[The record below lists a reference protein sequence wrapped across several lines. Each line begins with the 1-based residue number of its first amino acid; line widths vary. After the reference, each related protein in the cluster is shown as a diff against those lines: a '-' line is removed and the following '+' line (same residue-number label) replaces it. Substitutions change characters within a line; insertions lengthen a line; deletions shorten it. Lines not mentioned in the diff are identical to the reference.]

1 MGSTAS
7 INMETDGLPAV
18 AAIYP
23 SAIVSAMNADIETG
37 RADAGSGESRLGI
50 LLQAVAQKDRAAFEN
65 FYNATTERVLSLVM
79 RITQQIDIAEEVVS
93 DVYLH
98 VWRQADRF
106 DPARGNALAWL
117 TVLCRSRALDTLRKN
132 NAAPTSSAIPINE
145 VPEPETADFPQDLLI
160 AVEQKSAVHAALEK
174 LEPNQR
180 QLLALAYFRGY
191 SHSELAQFTGMPLG
205 TVKSQLRRTLKK
217 LKELMIAAEN
227 QQGVSA

>member
-1 MGSTAS
+1 MWSPAVVS
-7 INMETDGLPAV
+7 METDELPTLTASH
-18 AAIYP
+18 P
-23 SAIVSAMNADIETG
+23 SAIVSVMNANVETMHS
-37 RADAGSGESRLGI
+37 DAERSKPHLGE
-50 LLQAVAQKDRAAFEN
+50 LLQAVARKDRTAFEA
-65 FYNATTERVLSLVM
+65 FYDATTERALSIVL
-79 RITQQIDIAEEVVS
+79 RITQQIDVAEEVVS
-93 DVYLH
+93 DVYLQI
-98 VWRQADRF
+98 WRQADRF
-106 DPARGNALAWL
+106 DPTRGNALAWL
-117 TVLCRSRALDTLRKN
+117 TILCRSRALDTLRKN
-132 NAAPTSSAIPINE
+132 NTAPTSSAIPISNI
-145 VPEPETADFPQDLLI
+145 PEPEAAEYPQDLLI